1 MNKRLVKTS
10 KFLSL
15 VLRHK
20 PQTIG
25 LELDDQGWASVD
37 ELIAAAGKQGT
48 KLRSELIEEVV
59 ATNDKKRFALSEDGS
74 RIRANQGH
82 SVKVD
87 LGLEPVAPPE
97 FLYHGTA
104 TRFMASI
111 RTQGLKPSG
120 RHHVHLSPD
129 RETAVKVGSRRGVP
143 VVLRVEAGRMHAEG
157 TVFYCS
163 DNGVWLTDRVP
174 PEFFEAMDK
183 KIRQR

>member
-15 VLRHK
+15 VLRHR
-20 PQTIG
+20 PQAVG

-37 ELIAAAGKQGT
+37 ELIAAAEKQGT
-48 KLRSELIEEVV
+48 KLSSELIEEVV
-59 ATNDKKRFALSEDGS
+59 ATNDKKRFSLAEDGS

-82 SVKVD
+82 SIKVD
-87 LGLEPVAPPE
+87 LGLEPVPPPE

-104 TRFMASI
+104 TRFMTSI
-111 RTQGLKPSG
+111 RAQGLKPSG

-129 RETAVKVGSRRGVP
+129 HETAVKVGSRHGVP

-163 DNGVWLTDRVP
+163 ANGVWLTDRVP
-174 PEFFEAMDK
+174 PRHFRMLG
-183 KIRQR
+183 